1 MKIIVACLVIL
12 MSGVSARADSIVYVI
27 AKLQAEIGGINA
39 QISAERAKASRLTA
53 EMTRR
58 ANEGNA
64 MKARHDALQRQFAI
78 HVEAYNRS
86 CAGRP
91 VNYDGCPGWRAR
103 MIAER
108 QQTEPVVVG
117 LERQANGVRQQY
129 TKLSNEL
136 VLTNAHIQKLT
147 NYSSQIAARVQ
158 GLKSNLATQCAGF
171 NGSAG
176 IAEMNQK
183 CGHLQ
188 FAGAQSDVPRC
199 TTSECSKLNLPP
211 PPPPPAPPAPVAN
224 APKCEGTFC
233 IKENPKNAGGPEVPP
248 GQKQT
253 TYSSTSAQAVAAA
266 KAGAKS
272 GCVFDGQAGC
282 TPGQSLPFPQP
293 GGAPR
298 GSAGLSASVREAMN
312 KTPQGQ
318 QLIKEEMALR
328 SQYSGAEAKANEIKA
343 KRDAETDSAKK
354 GQLAMEFITADKL
367 RSDLGQ
373 QLYTKEI
380 AVETEAKKYVLD
392 K

>member
-1 MKIIVACLVIL
+1 MKIIVASLVLL
-12 MSGVSARADSIVYVI
+12 MSAVSAHADSIVYVI
-27 AKLQAEIGGINA
+27 AKLQAEIGGING
-39 QISAERAKASRLTA
+39 QISAERGKANRLTA

-58 ANEGNA
+58 ANEINA
-64 MKARHDALQRQFAI
+64 MKARHDEMQRQFAI

-91 VNYDGCPGWRAR
+91 VNYDGCAGWRAR

-117 LERQANGVRQQY
+117 LERQANGIRQQY
-129 TKLSNEL
+129 TRLSNDL
-136 VLTNAHIQKLT
+136 VLTQTRIQKLA
-147 NYSSQIAARVQ
+147 NYNSQIAARVQ
-158 GLKSNLATQCAGF
+158 GLKSSLASQCAGL
-171 NGSAG
+171 NASAG

-188 FAGAQSDVPRC
+188 FAGAQSDIPRC
-199 TTSECSKLNLPP
+199 TTNECSKLTLPP
-211 PPPPPAPPAPVAN
+211 PPPPPAQVAN
-224 APKCEGTFC
+224 TPNCEGTFC
-233 IKENPKNAGGPEVPP
+233 TKENPKNAGGPEVPP

-253 TYSSTSAQAVAAA
+253 TYSSASAQAVAAA
-266 KAGAKS
+266 KAGVKS

-282 TPGQSLPFPQP
+282 TPGQSLTFPQP
-293 GGAPR
+293 GSAPR
-298 GSAGLSASVREAMN
+298 GSAGLSASVKEAMN

-354 GQLAMEFITADKL
+354 GQLAVEFANADKL